1 MFDLL
6 RKHALNFTFFNL
18 NFHSID
24 SEACGSAPNFFI
36 QPSSEKTN
44 FDVNGAIDYELKYA
58 WHIKRSVLNETLE
71 GKRCPAWH

>member
-44 FDVNGAIDYELKYA
+44 FDVNGSY
-58 WHIKRSVLNETLE
+58 
-71 GKRCPAWH
+71 